1 MKERT
6 NIFIHLMMLLLM
18 VVACT
23 KENVEVVNPL
33 RQDDYVSVRM
43 QVPGMKNA
51 TTRAEEAE
59 DNLTSVWALVFR
71 DGKLVSKTEVSTLI
85 PSTSTTGTFN
95 LSRPKVDDVIH
106 FLGNVPNDVTLP
118 DVGDDESALCNL
130 ETDDRENLS
139 YWGKATYN
147 GGDITVNLYRHLAKI
162 EIAPDPNE
170 CTFPEDQLFIAGL
183 VNANQTGALIP
194 NEEGYFNFDCSEND
208 YYTLPKNPDPL
219 YATPLLSNYN
229 TKMDNFVYVF
239 EHDNNNPE
247 TPNTNEAL
255 YVICKIGESYYKVAL
270 VNKEGEPYDIIRN
283 HKYTIYVQDFDEI
296 EYEVPVDITEKWD
309 IENYKYDLAKDSVP
323 INLTVIETKDVVFS
337 PNTDQTINLNGYL
350 DVQMNAYDRTLSTLS
365 ISADGFTVSST
376 NGSLS
381 GPTDNVYTY
390 TGGSTTFRFTPN
402 SLGTKTISFY
412 NGQGEYLSVP
422 ETVFNVNVQG
432 LISAS
437 ADKTDL
443 YYNAT
448 TEQTVTVTVSVPAG
462 VENLTIEAQEFGLG
476 GDTDGEYTYA
486 MNSQT
491 NVSLTFTLLKD
502 KVSQNEHQ
510 SYITIKDAGG
520 IATQRSVPINV
531 KSVPTV
537 SFSDPGNQTLYWN
550 NGNPTSFQ
558 VQMTDVPQNGSV
570 TVNITGA
577 SAFTITDANSNVLQL
592 NGDTYTYTG
601 GNTTFTIKPNSE
613 STVGNSYNIG
623 FSGSGTDLIVNSRN
637 VQVTVNS
644 SNSEMSAT
652 SGTIDM
658 GSDKNFVILSLT
670 KPTNIRSI
678 KVTFDSETFIIND
691 NPYTSN
697 EYWVH
702 DNDNATIDF
711 KFSLENN
718 AAPGTYNVIF
728 YGSVENKE
736 YTATATIT
744 VKNTPSLQFEYED
757 NTTLYLDGGDG
768 NPTTL
773 PITIIVPVGST
784 LAELNISAD
793 GFIIKQGDNTLS
805 DNGSYSYTS
814 GTSTTF
820 TFIPQSIGDKIIRFS
835 GTNEN
840 LIVDKEISVTVL
852 PKMIPIWS
860 GEEALTESDKF
871 QLSYD
876 LIKDYIGKTIYVDF
890 ETYSG
895 GYRKLALRSD
905 NNTLVEY
912 NSLEAGKTMTRDVLM
927 DSNKVVENKNIIIFG
942 NAVTVRRIYYIPSE

>member
-1 MKERT
+1 
-6 NIFIHLMMLLLM
+6 MMILI
-18 VVACT
+18 ASCT
-23 KENVEVVNPL
+23 EDAAEV
-33 RQDDYVSVRM
+33 DDLVRGEEYVTVRM
-43 QVPGMKNA
+43 QVPGMQSVV
-51 TTRAEEAE
+51 TRATAE
-59 DNLTSVWALVFR
+59 DNITSVVALIFH
-71 DGKLVSKTEVSTLI
+71 DGNLVYNSAVSDLVTTS
-85 PSTSTTGTFN
+85 STIGTFFI
-95 LSRPKVDDVIH
+95 PKPQKDDVIH
-106 FLGNVPNDVTLP
+106 FLANVPNDVDLSGIKIERDLSSLTTGER
-118 DVGDDESALCNL
+118 D
-130 ETDDRENLS
+130 NLS
-139 YWGKATYN
+139 YWGKAVYDGTSESL
-147 GGDITVNLYRHLAKI
+147 TVPFYRHLAMI
-162 EIAPDPNE
+162 TIAPDSEEGTYPQE
-170 CTFPEDQLFIAGL
+170 ELFIAGL
-183 VNANQTGALIP
+183 LNANQTGALIP

-208 YYTLPKNPDPL
+208 YYTLPKNPGPL
-219 YATPLLSNYN
+219 YATPLLSNNN

-296 EYEVPVDITEKWD
+296 EYEVPDDITEKWD
-309 IENYKYDLAKDSVP
+309 IENYKYNLAKDTVP

-337 PNTDQTINLNGYL
+337 PNTDQAINLNGYL

-402 SLGTKTISFY
+402 SLGTNTISFY
-412 NGQGEYLSVP
+412 NGQGKYLSVP
-422 ETVFNVNVQG
+422 ETEFNVNVQG

-520 IATQRSVPINV
+520 IATQESVPIKV

-550 NGNPTSFQ
+550 NGTPTSFQ
-558 VQMTDVPQNGSV
+558 VHMTDVPQNGSV

-613 STVGNSYNIG
+613 STVGYSYNIG
-623 FSGSGTDLIVNSRN
+623 FSGSGTNLN
-637 VQVTVNS
+637 VP
-644 SNSEMSAT
+644 
-652 SGTIDM
+652 
-658 GSDKNFVILSLT
+658 K
-670 KPTNIRSI
+670 
-678 KVTFDSETFIIND
+678 ET
-691 NPYTSN
+691 
-697 EYWVH
+697 
-702 DNDNATIDF
+702 
-711 KFSLENN
+711 
-718 AAPGTYNVIF
+718 
-728 YGSVENKE
+728 
-736 YTATATIT
+736 
-744 VKNTPSLQFEYED
+744 
-757 NTTLYLDGGDG
+757 
-768 NPTTL
+768 
-773 PITIIVPVGST
+773 
-784 LAELNISAD
+784 
-793 GFIIKQGDNTLS
+793 
-805 DNGSYSYTS
+805 
-814 GTSTTF
+814 
-820 TFIPQSIGDKIIRFS
+820 
-835 GTNEN
+835 
-840 LIVDKEISVTVL
+840 ISVTVEDTKPAVETWEKTL
-852 PKMIPIWS
+852 NLEVNNQSIVS
-860 GEEALTESDKF
+860 TSEFTDAELAKF
-871 QLSYD
+871 V
-876 LIKDYIGKTIYVDF
+876 IGKTLSIYVEFIPNSGWGKISVMERNKGWNGLLPAFEAVSGKQDGGFEVTSEGRIIEAVLTQNDVDMITGGKGFDF
-890 ETYSG
+890 W
-895 GYRKLALRSD
+895 
-905 NNTLVEY
+905 
-912 NSLEAGKTMTRDVLM
+912 
-927 DSNKVVENKNIIIFG
+927 G
-942 NAVTVRRIYYIPSE
+942 NGVTVTKIVVQ